1 MTSQFSRSSPSP
13 SGRDSVQNSQRMRGL
28 HGDSKIQRT
37 DSAAIKSNQCPQS
50 SSGQPEDTRDAGQPT
65 WWDTVDT
72 DAEAWGKP
80 IQEDAPATI
89 EEMKMRESQI
99 HVDLV
104 RDMVPFWIR
113 SVKAAERGEVLKLEE
128 FLEEM
133 AQRQASWSLGAPGRR
148 CEQSSSTRGWSNHD
162 GWGIGEP
169 GVVLWGESHETRETV
184 KKGGNRRR
192 KQNDGF
198 QFVEKV
204 ANSQAAGKE
213 RKQQMHNFFEMPTDE
228 KVRKIDEVIQRL
240 RSTL

>member
-1 MTSQFSRSSPSP
+1 
-13 SGRDSVQNSQRMRGL
+13 MRGL

-37 DSAAIKSNQCPQS
+37 DSAAIKSNQWYSNLYMGVNGLIIYISSPQS

-169 GVVLWGESHETRETV
+169 GVVLWGESHETREKRETV

-213 RKQQMHNFFEMPTDE
+213 RKQQMHNFFE
-228 KVRKIDEVIQRL
+228 VRLLHI
-240 RSTL
+240 